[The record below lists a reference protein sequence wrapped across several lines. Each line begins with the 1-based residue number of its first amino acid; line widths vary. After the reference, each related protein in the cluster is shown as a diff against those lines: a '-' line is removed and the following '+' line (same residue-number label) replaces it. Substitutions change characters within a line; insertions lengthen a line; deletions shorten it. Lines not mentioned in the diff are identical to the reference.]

1 MLGQGRTRALFPIRS
16 LIRLLAEDEGFTFR
30 LMTVLEMSG
39 WGRGRGAN
47 MSSNTGYIGRMGR
60 EKGWLHL
67 RYMSV
72 EGLKT

>member
-16 LIRLLAEDEGFTFR
+16 PIRLLAEDEGFTFR

-39 WGRGRGAN
+39 WGGGSQQ
-47 MSSNTGYIGRMGR
+47 MSSNTGSIGRMGR